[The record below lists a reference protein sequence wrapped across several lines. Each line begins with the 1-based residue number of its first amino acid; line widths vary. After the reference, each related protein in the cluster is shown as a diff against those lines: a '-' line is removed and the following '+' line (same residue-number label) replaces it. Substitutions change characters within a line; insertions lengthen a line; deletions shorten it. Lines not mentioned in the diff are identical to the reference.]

1 VPQTPRNNIDPEFW
15 DRLRKT
21 LQEHM
26 KANKIRQKELA
37 LKLAIKP
44 GTLNNFLNGQNRT
57 LGGFAVA
64 AACTLVD
71 LVCDGRRIGRVGSN
85 DLPETPTENQL
96 VLEFDE
102 AFELKREDGRPTMV
116 LRKPPARDARL
127 RLAVKRI
134 G

>member
-1 VPQTPRNNIDPEFW
+1 
-15 DRLRKT
+15 
-21 LQEHM
+21 M
-26 KANKIRQKELA
+26 KANKIKQKELA
-37 LKLAIKP
+37 LKLAIEP
-44 GTLNNFLNGQNRT
+44 GTLNNFLNGQSKT

-71 LVCDGRRIGRVGSN
+71 LVCDGRRIGRVGGN
-85 DLPETPTENQL
+85 DLPGTLSEDQL

-102 AFELKREDGRPTMV
+102 AFELRREGGRPTMV
-116 LRKPPARDARL
+116 LRKPPARDTSL